1 MSDRA
6 TWKGVLKIA
15 LVTIPIK
22 VYPATESSATISLN
36 QLHSTCK
43 SRIQQPRVCRTCERE
58 VPSSEIVKGFEFEKD
73 KYVVLE
79 PEELDAIQPPSTR
92 VIDLVSFAPAASLP
106 WTAIDRAYYLVP
118 DGPEPGPAHTAY
130 ALLLA
135 AIDQRIGIGTLAIYG
150 REYLV
155 AVGGGSPRCL
165 LLYTLHQAAELRP
178 APYVSKAT
186 TEEVKGRTWTLA
198 RQLVAALTKSLDL
211 AASPDAYQ
219 ADLRRLIDAKIA
231 GEEYVASPACEPPA
245 IGNLSEALQASVAA
259 VSSDTKV
266 SRDPLTKAART
277 ARRRREAS

>member
-6 TWKGVLKIA
+6 TWKGVLRIS

-22 VYPATESSATISLN
+22 VYPATESSATISFN

-43 SRIQQPRVCRTCERE
+43 SRIQQKKSCPTCARE
-58 VPSSEIVKGFEFEKD
+58 VPSAEIVKGFEFESG

-135 AIDQRIGIGTLAIYG
+135 AIDARIGIGTLAIYG

-165 LLYTLHQAAELRP
+165 LLYTLHHAAELRP
-178 APYVSKAT
+178 APYVSTAT
-186 TEEVKGRTWTLA
+186 TEEVKGRTWVLA
-198 RQLVAALTKSLDL
+198 RQLVTALTTSLNLGDFT
-211 AASPDAYQ
+211 DQYQ

-245 IGNLSEALQASVAA
+245 IGNLSEALHASLAA
-259 VSSDTKV
+259 VQPQSG